1 MEEGTYND
9 PANTVLNATLNT
21 RVIPSFLFD
30 DGDLSEEIFNYIEH
44 PIYDV
49 PADLLVSNW
58 TETCSDPEAIFG
70 SLSVIGPFVGCLLY
84 ANITRDIA
92 NGSLVTNI
100 TDSTFVSDASET
112 ISLNLRSTYT
122 TCLSG
127 YCASQNECAASNVC
141 DVGNLLTSGYELSAQ
156 GVVKCWLKLCTP
168 SVQEAN
174 PDIAG
179 VGVCYSSVSRLSE
192 MAC

>member
-9 PANTVLNATLNT
+9 PANTVINATLNT
-21 RVIPSFLFD
+21 RVIPSFVFG
-30 DGDLSEEIFNYIEH
+30 DGDVSEDIFNYIEH

-49 PADLLVSNW
+49 PADFLVSNW
-58 TETCSDPEAIFG
+58 TEACSDPEAIFG
-70 SLSVIGPFVGCLLY
+70 GLSVIGPFVGCLLY

-100 TDSTFVSDASET
+100 TDSTFVSDDSEAISAS
-112 ISLNLRSTYT
+112 LRSTYT

-127 YCASQNECAASNVC
+127 YCASQDECSASNIC
-141 DVGNLLTSGYELSAQ
+141 DVGNLLTSDYELSAQ
-156 GVVKCWLKLCTP
+156 GVTKCWLKLCTP

-179 VGVCYSSVSRLSE
+179 VGVRYSSIIRIYE
-192 MAC
+192 TAC